1 MRAESGPVTPLEA
14 ERLFTPLARHDRIAV
29 AVSGGADSTALLF
42 LMQRW
47 SAACGGRPRLY
58 VLSVDHG
65 LRSGSDAEAGAVMGL
80 AARLDLEAK
89 VLSWR
94 GDKPA
99 TGIQNAARRARL
111 SLLADAARGFGATS
125 IALGHT
131 ADDQAETLVMR
142 LARGSGLDGLAAMS
156 PETPFDGL
164 LLVRPL
170 LSIAHARLTATLEAA
185 GLSWF
190 EDPSNTNTDFERVR
204 VRGLLRGLADA
215 GLETPALVRSARR
228 LGRARAA
235 LEAASDEA
243 AARLMVMHPEGFIEV
258 EYAGFQCLPE
268 ELRIRLLDRA
278 VTIAGGLEGERLRL
292 SSIEALADWLGGGQG
307 RARTLAGA
315 RIVRRK
321 NALLI
326 GREPGRLPVCPVPL
340 EADGM
345 VWDGRFLIRPASD
358 FRRPAGT
365 LEIVPG
371 KALGDR
377 VLGLDDDG
385 PGRPMPRFVTDA
397 RPVVVADG
405 APLGF
410 AGGARQGIEAAF
422 VAVTAKGSRKCA

>member
-1 MRAESGPVTPLEA
+1 
-14 ERLFTPLARHDRIAV
+14 
-29 AVSGGADSTALLF
+29 
-42 LMQRW
+42 
-47 SAACGGRPRLY
+47 
-58 VLSVDHG
+58 
-65 LRSGSDAEAGAVMGL
+65 MGL
-80 AARLDLEAK
+80 AEGLGLEAK
-89 VLSWR
+89 LLAWR
-94 GDKPA
+94 GDKPV

-111 SLLADAARGFGATS
+111 SLLADAARGFGATC

-156 PETPFDGL
+156 PETSFDGL

-190 EDPSNTNTDFERVR
+190 EDPSNTNMDFERVR
-204 VRGLLRGLADA
+204 VRRLLEALAA
-215 GLETPALVRSARR
+215 SGLEAAALVRSARR
-228 LGRARAA
+228 LGRAREA

-243 AARLMVMHPEGFIEV
+243 AARLMVMHPEGLIEV
-258 EYAGFQCLPE
+258 ESAGFQRLPE
-268 ELRIRLLDRA
+268 ELRIRLLDRV
-278 VTIAGGLEGERLRL
+278 VTIAGGLAGDRARL
-292 SSIEALADWLGGGQG
+292 SSIEALADWLAGGEG

-326 GREPGRLPVCPVPL
+326 GREPGRLPVHPVPL
-340 EADGM
+340 EADGI
-345 VWDGRFLIRPASD
+345 VWDGRFLIRPSSG

-365 LEIVPG
+365 VEIVPG

-377 VLGLDDDG
+377 VLGLDDAG
-385 PGRPMPRFVTDA
+385 PRMPRFVTDA

-410 AGGARQGIEAAF
+410 AGDADQGIEAAF
-422 VAVTAKGSRKCA
+422 VAVASNGVRKCA